1 MSINVSVQA
10 NGPQASVTVRGV
22 LDSITQATLKQQL
35 EPVLANAGVTQI
47 RLDFAGV
54 QSMEAASAGML
65 MMLSH
70 TAKSRNKT
78 VGIFNASPA
87 VLALMSKVNLGKII
101 QIQ

>member
-1 MSINVSVQA
+1 MSITVSVQSS
-10 NGPQASVTVRGV
+10 GPQASVMLRGV
-22 LDSITQATLKQQL
+22 LDSMSQATLKQQL
-35 EPVLANAGVTQI
+35 EPVLANGAVSQI

-78 VGIFNASPA
+78 LGICNATPP
-87 VLALMSKVNLGKII
+87 VLALMHKANLGKVIPI
-101 QIQ
+101 Q

>member
-1 MSINVSVQA
+1 MSINVSIQA
-10 NGPQASVTVRGV
+10 QGAQASVTLRGV
-22 LDSITQATLKQQL
+22 LDSMSQATLKQQL

-47 RLDFAGV
+47 RLDFSGV

-65 MMLSH
+65 MMLTH

-78 VGIFNASPA
+78 VGIVNANPA
-87 VLALMSKVNLGKII
+87 VLSLMHKANLGKVI

>member
-10 NGPQASVTVRGV
+10 SGSQASVTLRGV
-22 LDSITQATLKQQL
+22 LDSMSQATLKQQL
-35 EPVLANAGVTQI
+35 EPVLANGAVTQI

-70 TAKSRNKT
+70 TAKSKNKS
-78 VGIFNASPA
+78 VGIVNANPA
-87 VLALMSKVNLGKII
+87 VLSLMHKANLGKVL